1 MKDYKKLEKMSK
13 QIRIDALKMI
23 SAANS
28 GHPGGSLSAADI
40 ITVLYFYEMNYK
52 VDDPDWPD
60 RDRFILSKAHCCPAL
75 YAAMA
80 HAGYFDI
87 KDTLKF
93 RELGSPFQGHSSKV
107 HLKGIE
113 TSGGLLGQGLSV
125 AIGIALAGKLDK
137 KKYQVY
143 CMLGDGELDE
153 GQVWEAVMSASK
165 FRLNN
170 LTAIIDS
177 NKIQLSG
184 KVKDIK
190 PLNPLVDKWKSFGWN
205 VIEIN
210 GHNFKKIIWAFKKA
224 KKTKHKPT
232 VIIANTVK
240 GKGVKFMENKWE
252 WHGKPPDQDQL
263 KKALSELK

>member
-1 MKDYKKLEKMSK
+1 
-13 QIRIDALKMI
+13 
-23 SAANS
+23 
-28 GHPGGSLSAADI
+28 
-40 ITVLYFYEMNYK
+40 
-52 VDDPDWPD
+52 
-60 RDRFILSKAHCCPAL
+60 
-75 YAAMA
+75 
-80 HAGYFDI
+80 
-87 KDTLKF
+87 
-93 RELGSPFQGHSSKV
+93 
-107 HLKGIE
+107 
-113 TSGGLLGQGLSV
+113 
-125 AIGIALAGKLDK
+125 
-137 KKYQVY
+137 
-143 CMLGDGELDE
+143 
-153 GQVWEAVMSASK
+153 MSASK